1 MEGDL
6 RPQVRARGSLSTR
19 AQHVSCC
26 RAHGGGLADGAEHGF
41 GTGATASVTQAT
53 RDSAAPH
60 PGVWG
65 PAAAIFPAGMGVEG
79 GARRRPV
86 GLSLDVSGL
95 TTWRFPVAQGLLVTH
110 FWGTAKPR
118 ATNGTSVLSGGRG
131 LLSRSR
137 LLCKQR
143 ISQRP
148 GGGRQPGPG
157 LLAAGRA
164 HEATC
169 SAFTKGSRCGSPS
182 QPPAWLHI
190 VDGLCPGALRSQL
203 K

>member
-110 FWGTAKPR
+110 FWGTAKPQ

-148 GGGRQPGPG
+148 GGGRQPGRASSQLGGPMRPRAPPLPRAPDAG
-157 LLAAGRA
+157 LLP
-164 HEATC
+164 
-169 SAFTKGSRCGSPS
+169 SP
-182 QPPAWLHI
+182 LHGCTSWTGC
-190 VDGLCPGALRSQL
+190 VQGPSDPS
-203 K
+203 